1 MASMT
6 ICKIS
11 MLQLTSS
18 LLYYFYLLY
27 NTQSPTKLSVTGILF
42 LEHILSLYD
51 KPEDSNFWWARRRQE
66 NNSKLFPMVVVVW
79 NKLDVLVVE
88 EYTFDHFS
96 EVFINRRCKVAWRT
110 RSLLDMWSVFC
121 SEWMHQHLECCEVC
135 TVYLFTTEKKMDM
148 LKYLQLVAYAM
159 EILFN

>member
-96 EVFINRRCKVAWRT
+96 EVFINRRCKVAH
-110 RSLLDMWSVFC
+110 
-121 SEWMHQHLECCEVC
+121 EELEVCLTCEVYFAVSEC
-135 TVYLFTTEKKMDM
+135 TSIWNVVRCVQYIYSPRKK
-148 LKYLQLVAYAM
+148 KWTC
-159 EILFN
+159 